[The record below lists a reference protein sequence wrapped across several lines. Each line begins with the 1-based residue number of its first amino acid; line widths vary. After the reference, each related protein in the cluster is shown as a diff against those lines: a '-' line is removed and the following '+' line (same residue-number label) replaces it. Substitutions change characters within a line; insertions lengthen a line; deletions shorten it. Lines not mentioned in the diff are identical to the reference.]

1 MRFSFLFLQT
11 VLAVVPPT
19 ETLLVVEY
27 QPIYVSVVD
36 YAFHQ
41 DVCACLGFISFLC
54 LVFMCYRCQQRP
66 PPQVH
71 YGTIVNPPSDVK
83 IEKIS
88 V

>member
-1 MRFSFLFLQT
+1 MWFSCLFP
-11 VLAVVPPT
+11 VLAVAPPT

-27 QPIYVSVVD
+27 QPIYVGVVD
-36 YAFHQ
+36 NALDQ
-41 DVCACLGFISFLC
+41 DVCAYLGFISFLC
-54 LVFMCYRCQQRP
+54 FVFMCYRCQQRP